1 MTLFIMKINKPKF
14 WDKKISFFAILLFP
28 LSLITLFLVFL
39 KKKFSKVSK
48 FKIPII
54 CVGNI
59 YIGGTGKTPTSIHI
73 ANELNKMGKNAVILR
88 KHYEDQVDEH
98 NLIRGYLNNLILS
111 RNRVDGLREV
121 EKSNFDTVIMDD
133 GLQDYKIKKNIS
145 IACFHSNQLIGN
157 GLVIPSGPLRENLNS
172 LKNIN
177 IVIIN
182 GSRNKIFEEKILKI
196 NSSLKIFYSS
206 YEPKNLSDFTNQK
219 LLAIAGIGNP
229 ENFFLLIEQNNL
241 NIQKKIIYPDH
252 YKFSKNEFQNI
263 IREAE
268 EKNYKIIMT
277 EKDFYKIKKYNFDK
291 VNFLKVELKIA
302 DQENFNKVLKDLYD

>member
-1 MTLFIMKINKPKF
+1 MRINKPNF
-14 WDKKISFFAILLFP
+14 WDRKIGFFSILLFP
-28 LSLITLFLVFL
+28 LSLIVLFLVFL
-39 KKKFSKVSK
+39 KKKFSKVSN

-59 YIGGTGKTPTSIHI
+59 YIGGTGKTPTSIYI
-73 ANELNKMGKNAVILR
+73 VNELNKMGKNAVIFR

-98 NLIRGYLNNLILS
+98 NLIRGYLGNLILS
-111 RNRVDGLREV
+111 KNRVDGLREI

-145 IACFHSNQLIGN
+145 IACFNSNQLIGN
-157 GLVIPSGPLRENLNS
+157 GLVIPAGPLRESLNS

-182 GSRNKIFEEKILKI
+182 GNRNKIFEEKILKI
-196 NSSLKIFYSS
+196 NSKLKIFYSY
-206 YEPKNLSDFTNQK
+206 YEPKNLNDFTNQK

-229 ENFFLLIEQNNL
+229 ENFFSLIEQNNL

-252 YKFSKNEFQNI
+252 YKFSKEQFQNI

-277 EKDFYKIKKYNFDK
+277 EKDFYKIKKYDFDK

-302 DQENFNKVLKDLYD
+302 DQENFIKVLKDLYD

>member
-1 MTLFIMKINKPKF
+1 MRINKPNF
-14 WDKKISFFAILLFP
+14 WDRKIGFFSILLFP
-28 LSLITLFLVFL
+28 LSLIISFLVFL
-39 KKKFSKVSK
+39 KKKSSKVSS

-59 YIGGTGKTPTSIHI
+59 YIGGTGKTPTSIYI

-98 NLIRGYLNNLILS
+98 NLIRSYLGNLILS
-111 RNRVDGLREV
+111 KNRVDGLREI

-145 IACFHSNQLIGN
+145 IACFNSNQLIGN
-157 GLVIPSGPLRENLNS
+157 GLVIPSGPLRESLNS
-172 LKNIN
+172 LKDIN

-182 GSRNKIFEEKILKI
+182 GNKNEIFEEKILKI

-206 YEPKNLSDFTNQK
+206 YEPTNLSDFTNQK

-229 ENFFLLIEQNNL
+229 ENFFSLIEQNNL
-241 NIQKKIIYPDH
+241 NIRKKIIYPDH
-252 YKFSKNEFQNI
+252 YKFSKEEFQNI

-277 EKDFYKIKKYNFDK
+277 EKDFYKIKEYNFDK
-291 VNFLKVELKIA
+291 VNFLKVELKIT
-302 DQENFNKVLKDLYD
+302 DRENFNNILKDLYD

>member
-1 MTLFIMKINKPKF
+1 MRINKPNF
-14 WDKKISFFAILLFP
+14 WDGKIGFFSILLFP
-28 LSLITLFLVFL
+28 LSLIVLFLVFL
-39 KKKFSKVSK
+39 KKKFSKVSN

-59 YIGGTGKTPTSIHI
+59 YIGGTGKTPTSIYI
-73 ANELNKMGKNAVILR
+73 VNELNKMGKNAVIFR

-98 NLIRGYLNNLILS
+98 NLIRGYLGNLILS
-111 RNRVDGLREV
+111 KNRVVGLREI

-145 IACFHSNQLIGN
+145 IACFNSNQLIGN
-157 GLVIPSGPLRENLNS
+157 GLVIPSGPLRESLNS

-182 GSRNKIFEEKILKI
+182 GNRNKIFEEKILKI
-196 NSSLKIFYSS
+196 NSNLNIFYSY
-206 YEPKNLSDFTNQK
+206 YEPKNLNDFTNQK

-229 ENFFLLIEQNNL
+229 ENFFSLIEQNNL

-252 YKFSKNEFQNI
+252 YKFSKEQFQNI

-277 EKDFYKIKKYNFDK
+277 EKDFYKIKKYDFDK
-291 VNFLKVELKIA
+291 VNFLKVELKIV
-302 DQENFNKVLKDLYD
+302 DQENFNKVLKNLYD

>member
-1 MTLFIMKINKPKF
+1 MRINKPNF
-14 WDKKISFFAILLFP
+14 WDGKIGFFSILLFP
-28 LSLITLFLVFL
+28 LSLIVLFLVFL
-39 KKKFSKVSK
+39 KKKFSKVSN

-59 YIGGTGKTPTSIHI
+59 YIGGTGKTPTSIYI
-73 ANELNKMGKNAVILR
+73 VNELNKMGKNAVIFR

-98 NLIRGYLNNLILS
+98 NLIRGYLGNLILS
-111 RNRVDGLREV
+111 KNRVDGLREI

-145 IACFHSNQLIGN
+145 IACFNSNQLIGN
-157 GLVIPSGPLRENLNS
+157 GLVIPSGPLRESLNS

-182 GSRNKIFEEKILKI
+182 GNRNKIFEEKILKI
-196 NSSLKIFYSS
+196 NSNLKIFYSY
-206 YEPKNLSDFTNQK
+206 YEPKNLNDFTNQK

-229 ENFFLLIEQNNL
+229 ENFFSLIEQNNL

-252 YKFSKNEFQNI
+252 YKFSKEHFQNI

-277 EKDFYKIKKYNFDK
+277 EKDFYKIKKYDFDK

-302 DQENFNKVLKDLYD
+302 DQENFIKVLKDLYD

>member
-1 MTLFIMKINKPKF
+1 MRINKPNF
-14 WDKKISFFAILLFP
+14 WDGKIGFFSILLFP
-28 LSLITLFLVFL
+28 LSLIVLFLVFL
-39 KKKFSKVSK
+39 KKKFSKVSN

-59 YIGGTGKTPTSIHI
+59 YIGGTGKTPTSIYI
-73 ANELNKMGKNAVILR
+73 VNELNKMGKNAVIFR

-98 NLIRGYLNNLILS
+98 NLIRGYLGNLILS
-111 RNRVDGLREV
+111 KNRVDGLREI

-145 IACFHSNQLIGN
+145 IACFNSNQLIGN
-157 GLVIPSGPLRENLNS
+157 GLVIPSGPLRESLNS

-182 GSRNKIFEEKILKI
+182 GNRNKIFEEKILKI
-196 NSSLKIFYSS
+196 NSKLKIFYSY
-206 YEPKNLSDFTNQK
+206 YEPKNLNDFTNQK

-229 ENFFLLIEQNNL
+229 ENFFSLIEQNNL

-252 YKFSKNEFQNI
+252 YKFSKEHFQNI

-277 EKDFYKIKKYNFDK
+277 EKDFYKIKKYDFDK
-291 VNFLKVELKIA
+291 VNFLKVELKIV